1 MSKTKH
7 TPEPWAVY
15 PNEKRVSFG
24 HQHSPHNFVS
34 IGSCFSRVTY
44 LPEDAANAARIVAC
58 VNACA
63 GIDNEV
69 LLDDGVRK
77 MREDRDELL
86 KQLTE
91 TQQDLELAQA
101 SNKRLQQQRA
111 EFITTLHNLLISDY
125 KDPDARAKA
134 IELLDLQA
142 NWIG

>member
-1 MSKTKH
+1 
-7 TPEPWAVY
+7 
-15 PNEKRVSFG
+15 
-24 HQHSPHNFVS
+24 
-34 IGSCFSRVTY
+34 